1 MQAVKC
7 SIVARVSAASAV
19 CVAAKSCQPHQISG
33 RMTGQRGAVML
44 QRTRVAPASAK
55 PASIQQP
62 HPTGQ
67 ELKTHSQ
74 KPSGGSTSWSRITG
88 LPNLRSDKPSHA
100 PVKPANIFGQA
111 AFFDVWAEEFAGTG
125 KSRYQAVAVCGYCR
139 SMSRGASAHEMVFT
153 ISTSTGRLPGRAFPE
168 RWYGAAVGS
177 VPALEGSA
185 GPPSE
190 RFFSP

>member
-7 SIVARVSAASAV
+7 SIVARGSAASTV
-19 CVAAKSCQPHQISG
+19 CVAAKSGHPHKISG
-33 RMTGQRGAVML
+33 RLTGQRGAVML

-88 LPNLRSDKPSHA
+88 LPNLSSVRPSHA
-100 PVKPANIFGQA
+100 PVKPANIFGQTP
-111 AFFDVWAEEFAGTG
+111 FFDVWAEGFAGMG
-125 KSRYQAVAVCGYCR
+125 KSRCQAVAVCGYCS
-139 SMSRGASAHEMVFT
+139 SMSRGTSAHEIVLQVQLQQADFQ
-153 ISTSTGRLPGRAFPE
+153 G
-168 RWYGAAVGS
+168 
-177 VPALEGSA
+177 
-185 GPPSE
+185 
-190 RFFSP
+190 